1 MGYLYL
7 YILASISIGLLGLMH
22 FVTFGTAKTPIVN
35 MAPDT
40 TANVVNADCVHIRWL
55 DTLVL
60 SCLIHMVDRF
70 MIEG

>member
-1 MGYLYL
+1 
-7 YILASISIGLLGLMH
+7 MH
-22 FVTFGTAKTPIVN
+22 FVTFGAAKTPIVN

-40 TANVVNADCVHIRWL
+40 TADVVNADCVHIRWL

-70 MIEG
+70 MNEG

>member
-1 MGYLYL
+1 
-7 YILASISIGLLGLMH
+7 MH

-40 TANVVNADCVHIRWL
+40 TANVVSADCVHIRWL